1 MNLYNKVFIIFLD
14 VIPSLNVIERHL
26 RDIAAFI
33 KSDTILFNIFLSQ
46 VDWNSEKGNIIAVMN
61 KSSGVYLML
70 QVQLFNGRRELK
82 QKLHERKRNRKLN

>member
-33 KSDTILFNIFLSQ
+33 ISDTILFNIFLSQ

>member
-14 VIPSLNVIERHL
+14 IIPSLNVIERHL